1 MTLPAKVSDD
11 VRRMN
16 PHLWPVAAEPVD
28 RPRTKKDVKDAH
40 SLRAEKELQ
49 QLCENYL
56 VQRGY
61 ARLTAD
67 NAGRGERGYFGHLA
81 KPIGNPLMPDLFV
94 FDLRGRVL
102 LIELKVRY
110 VFQPGQREM
119 IEAGI
124 WKLCDSFNGVRETLN
139 QWEET

>member
-1 MTLPAKVSDD
+1 MSLPGNVSKD
-11 VRRMN
+11 VRLLN
-16 PHLWPVAAEPVD
+16 PHLFPEPVAPVD
-28 RPRTKKDVKDAH
+28 RPMTKQDVKDAQ
-40 SLRAEKELQ
+40 SLKAEKELQ

-94 FDLRGRVL
+94 FDLHGRVL

-124 WKLCDSFNGVRETLN
+124 WKLCDSFNDVRETLN